1 MKRFAIATLCCLA
14 LTATLAFAQGGD
26 GFQTAT
32 VNSIEKLAN
41 DARHPSDLDHY
52 KISMRMG
59 DVLYMC
65 KAAAPAAT
73 FMDWISGKEF
83 LAKENGKILQVKKP
97 DGKVVE
103 LEITG
108 KKKPK

>member
-1 MKRFAIATLCCLA
+1 MKRLTIAMLCCLA
-14 LTATLAFAQGGD
+14 LAATLALAQGEE

-73 FMDWISGKEF
+73 FMDWIGGKEF
-83 LAKENGKILQVKKP
+83 PAKENGKVLQVKNR
-97 DGKVVE
+97 DGKIIE